1 MILASLT
8 RVNEHVQLHTVEIRY
23 LENTPASPNT
33 YVILHDYSTALFLQF
48 GITIILKTI
57 RFQIRIRAL
66 EDSTYPGAFTY
77 VLVPGASQVRASA
90 SVSCP
95 AGSCAMGPQL
105 TVCDTTMLRMSS
117 SVQSL
122 CSEAP

>member
-1 MILASLT
+1 MIT
-8 RVNEHVQLHTVEIRY
+8 EQRY
-23 LENTPASPNT
+23 SSNSASP
-33 YVILHDYSTALFLQF
+33 LSSKPF
-48 GITIILKTI
+48 
-57 RFQIRIRAL
+57 RFKFIRAL
-66 EDSTYPGAFTY
+66 EESTYPGAFTY
-77 VLVPGASQVRASA
+77 VLVPGASQIRASA

-105 TVCDTTMLRMSS
+105 DVCDAMMLRMSS